1 MSEPIDGDALIASI
15 KPVLKQHRV
24 QICLRPDLVSDWGH
38 KDAELKE
45 LLAKPAGTGRLAGE
59 GSPTAAAKKLARE
72 ITKLEAE
79 IEQASVWFTYRA
91 LPSDKFRALCA
102 KNPPRDKNQFDL
114 LIGYDQDAVAE
125 ILMSPA
131 REGKD
136 QYGCLIDP
144 VFSDEGWAA
153 LLPSI
158 GASEWQELRD
168 GAFEANGATKTDPKS
183 ATASSVLSRR
193 GSASA

>member
-1 MSEPIDGDALIASI
+1 MSEPIDGDALIADI

-24 QICLRPDLVSDWGH
+24 QICLRPDLVSEWEN
-38 KDAELKE
+38 KDAQLQE
-45 LLAKPAGTGRLAGE
+45 LLAKPAGSGRLAGE
-59 GSPTAAAKKLARE
+59 GSPPAAAKKLARE
-72 ITKLEAE
+72 ITALEAD
-79 IEQASVWFTYRA
+79 IEKASVWFTYRG

-102 KNPPRDKNQFDL
+102 KNPPREKNQFDML
-114 LIGYDQDAVAE
+114 LGYDQDAVAE

-136 QYGCLIDP
+136 EYGCLIDP
-144 VFSDEGWAA
+144 VFSDEGWAG
-153 LLPSI
+153 LIPKI
-158 GASEWQELRD
+158 GPSEWQELRD

-183 ATASSVLSRR
+183 VTASSVLSRR